1 MAANLVHASAG
12 AADFQATVVAAVAVA
27 MDRARGRARFA
38 GYFFHDSI
46 QSTLDI
52 WLTSPEY
59 NYGPLVPL
67 LAALMLWRDLSRSEV
82 GARDRSGGW
91 LGVAIAV
98 LGLLF
103 GLIEVLSQTRF
114 PGQLGLFLTIVG
126 LVVAWL
132 GERRRP
138 RCGRR

>member
-1 MAANLVHASAG
+1 MPASPAP
-12 AADFQATVVAAVAVA
+12 ATS
-27 MDRARGRARFA
+27 
-38 GYFFHDSI
+38 FHDSI

-67 LAALMLWRDLSRSEV
+67 LAALMIWRDLSRSEAS
-82 GARDRSGGW
+82 ARDQSGGW

-132 GERRRP
+132 GERRSAQGLAGAGAAVLRAAASRP
-138 RCGRR
+138 RSRSR